1 MKLHETTVQKLLKVY
16 EVNSGWTEEKK
27 LLNALRMLD
36 LSVYTQQNGVKILV
50 PTEELNRHLAMA
62 NNQEQSARQE
72 RMAKLVEEAKKA
84 NGEI

>member
-1 MKLHETTVQKLLKVY
+1 MKLHETMVQKLLKVY

-27 LLNALRMLD
+27 LERALRMLD
-36 LSVYTQQNGVKILV
+36 VSVYTQQNGTQILV
-50 PTEELNRHLAMA
+50 PTEELRKHVAQA

-72 RMAKLVEEAKKA
+72 RMARLVEEAKRA